1 MVPGPGKLLPSH
13 IHWHHGS
20 FTPVC
25 SLSTWTSSRDLDS
38 NCNPFLQFDD
48 ARIKY
53 QLKVFDSHYSVSA
66 RRRWWGK
73 VIVTTATGWTGAGGG
88 AQFVNTIL
96 VLFNCNID
104 PRPQWPRCT
113 LLLPSTR
120 LLKLTAQLGPVDQ
133 WISVARCGDPGGLSA
148 Q

>member
-1 MVPGPGKLLPSH
+1 MPARPREAATISHSLAPRQLHSSLQPSA
-13 IHWHHGS
+13 
-20 FTPVC
+20 P
-25 SLSTWTSSRDLDS
+25 SSRDLDS

-53 QLKVFDSHYSVSA
+53 QQKDFDSHYSVSA

-73 VIVTTATGWTGAGGG
+73 VIVTTATGWTGAGGGG

-133 WISVARCGDPGGLSA
+133 WISVERCGHTRGLSV